1 MLKLAVFDLDGTLAP
16 VGGPIDDQSV
26 KLLKELEDLGIYIV
40 ISSGKTLYYLI
51 GMFRQVGLRAP
62 IFIGENGNVTAFG
75 IDLPPKLLTAVQP
88 TEKYFQN
95 KDEIIRNLKE
105 LFPDGFWMQP
115 NEIML
120 TLFFKN
126 ETVRNGIRKY
136 LNNLKKDDIIVYE
149 HVDSFDITPVGIDK
163 KTSLQALGNHLHIA
177 SNEMIAV
184 GDGANDLPMI
194 DYCAYSIGIG
204 ALDKHLTTWHFDKI
218 DRALIFLQEKIQHD
232 Q

>member
-120 TLFFKN
+120 TLFFKA
-126 ETVRNGIRKY
+126 
-136 LNNLKKDDIIVYE
+136 LSQQM
-149 HVDSFDITPVGIDK
+149 VDF
-163 KTSLQALGNHLHIA
+163 
-177 SNEMIAV
+177 
-184 GDGANDLPMI
+184 
-194 DYCAYSIGIG
+194 
-204 ALDKHLTTWHFDKI
+204 
-218 DRALIFLQEKIQHD
+218 
-232 Q
+232 

>member
-1 MLKLAVFDLDGTLAP
+1 
-16 VGGPIDDQSV
+16 
-26 KLLKELEDLGIYIV
+26 
-40 ISSGKTLYYLI
+40 
-51 GMFRQVGLRAP
+51 
-62 IFIGENGNVTAFG
+62 
-75 IDLPPKLLTAVQP
+75 
-88 TEKYFQN
+88 
-95 KDEIIRNLKE
+95 
-105 LFPDGFWMQP
+105 MQP